1 MPSTSVKAQIYY
13 KVLLKA
19 SNQIRL
25 WISNQHRKQDFFF
38 SSDITMLGT
47 VGGEQVFST
56 LDEDITC
63 CFKSPNQDQNRAY
76 ERLLF

>member
-25 WISNQHRKQDFFF
+25 WISNQQRKQDLFF
-38 SSDITMLGT
+38 SSDITMLST
-47 VGGEQVFST
+47 VGG
-56 LDEDITC
+56 
-63 CFKSPNQDQNRAY
+63 
-76 ERLLF
+76 